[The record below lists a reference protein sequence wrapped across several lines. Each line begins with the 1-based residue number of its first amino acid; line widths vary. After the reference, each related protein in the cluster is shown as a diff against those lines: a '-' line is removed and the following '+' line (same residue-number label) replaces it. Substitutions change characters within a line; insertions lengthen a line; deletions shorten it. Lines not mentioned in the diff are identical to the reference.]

1 MKKAERYYVI
11 GYIGSDRTG
20 AGRALA
26 DKLGCPF
33 LVLDDEIERLD
44 GRSIKRMCM
53 INGEHEYR
61 NKEFEVLSKLDDAS
75 YDMGLA
81 KDEIYPDRLVV
92 ACGDGAVLDEMSL
105 EIIKRGSVTF
115 VEEDVA
121 ALWERAKIDST
132 VPYAFMYGDNDE
144 KREKMFRETYE
155 MRLPLYRQA
164 ADCACGADG
173 CGTGSTDADERG
185 IRE

>member
-1 MKKAERYYVI
+1 MKKAERYYII

-20 AGRALA
+20 TGRALA
-26 DKLGCPF
+26 DKLGCPL

-75 YDMGLA
+75 YDIGLA
-81 KDEIYPDRLVV
+81 KDEVYPDRLVV

-115 VEEDVA
+115 VEADVA
-121 ALWERAKIDST
+121 ALWEKAKSDST
-132 VPYAFMYGDNDE
+132 VPYAFMYGDDDE

-164 ADCACGADG
+164 AGAEG
-173 CGTGSTDADERG
+173 GRG
-185 IRE
+185 R

>member
-1 MKKAERYYVI
+1 MKKVERYYII
-11 GYIGSDRTG
+11 GYIGSDRIG
-20 AGRALA
+20 AGHALA
-26 DKLGCPF
+26 DKLGCPL

-81 KDEIYPDRLVV
+81 KDEVYPGRLVV

-105 EIIKRGSVTF
+105 AVVKRGSVIF
-115 VEEDVA
+115 VEEDIA
-121 ALWERAKIDST
+121 ALWKKAKDDSS
-132 VPYAFMYGDNDE
+132 VPYAFMYDDDDE
-144 KREKMFRETYE
+144 KREKMFREIYE

-164 ADCACGADG
+164 AGCTCGAD
-173 CGTGSTDADERG
+173 CTDAEERS